1 MKNSLI
7 FTACAL
13 SMSLSLLSSCTDVE
27 LCSDAEHPHTT
38 PVVFDYDWSEA
49 HEQSDSMYVIAYR
62 VIKCKYYS
70 MAVNS
75 TDHLGRFIY
84 GAPAEPTTPEEP
96 TEPSEPDTPEAPDT
110 PSNPD
115 TPTTPDT
122 PSEGGASPT
131 EPSEPSVPAVP
142 ASAKRAPESATQ
154 GRRIFPLNK
163 GEYKFFTFA
172 LDDTELK
179 YNNVDDFMNGKT
191 ESSRISDIYLEY
203 KVYKKGDPNLKS
215 RIKNWDD
222 YNPYAG
228 YIQSNVR
235 PVYFDSI
242 PLRNIDG
249 KAEHIAKFT
258 PRNLSQNIDVYFD
271 ISKDVT
277 TRGFVVDS
285 VEAEVSGIP
294 LAISI
299 GNGYI
304 DIRKT
309 SKMLFDMEL
318 QNKDGNVVED
328 TEDNTSLVAHA
339 NIDVTGIV
347 KSATPNERTGP
358 GIMQVIIYTHA
369 FNDEG
374 VKRIKRIQG
383 KINIYNALEEANL
396 IEIVNMGKDARRR
409 SEHGV
414 LNIKTDLVLKGEQIV
429 DTPND
434 DNGIDQWTG
443 CEDIFVDI

>member
-115 TPTTPDT
+115 TPSTPDT

-131 EPSEPSVPAVP
+131 EPTEPEVPAVS

-258 PRNLSQNIDVYFD
+258 PRNLSQNIDV
-271 ISKDVT
+271 
-277 TRGFVVDS
+277 
-285 VEAEVSGIP
+285 
-294 LAISI
+294 
-299 GNGYI
+299 
-304 DIRKT
+304 
-309 SKMLFDMEL
+309 
-318 QNKDGNVVED
+318 
-328 TEDNTSLVAHA
+328 
-339 NIDVTGIV
+339 
-347 KSATPNERTGP
+347 
-358 GIMQVIIYTHA
+358 
-369 FNDEG
+369 
-374 VKRIKRIQG
+374 
-383 KINIYNALEEANL
+383 
-396 IEIVNMGKDARRR
+396 
-409 SEHGV
+409 
-414 LNIKTDLVLKGEQIV
+414 
-429 DTPND
+429 
-434 DNGIDQWTG
+434 
-443 CEDIFVDI
+443 

>member
-1 MKNSLI
+1 M
-7 FTACAL
+7 
-13 SMSLSLLSSCTDVE
+13 
-27 LCSDAEHPHTT
+27 
-38 PVVFDYDWSEA
+38 
-49 HEQSDSMYVIAYR
+49 
-62 VIKCKYYS
+62 
-70 MAVNS
+70 
-75 TDHLGRFIY
+75 
-84 GAPAEPTTPEEP
+84 
-96 TEPSEPDTPEAPDT
+96 
-110 PSNPD
+110 
-115 TPTTPDT
+115 
-122 PSEGGASPT
+122 
-131 EPSEPSVPAVP
+131 
-142 ASAKRAPESATQ
+142 
-154 GRRIFPLNK
+154 
-163 GEYKFFTFA
+163 
-172 LDDTELK
+172 
-179 YNNVDDFMNGKT
+179 
-191 ESSRISDIYLEY
+191 
-203 KVYKKGDPNLKS
+203 
-215 RIKNWDD
+215 
-222 YNPYAG
+222 
-228 YIQSNVR
+228 
-235 PVYFDSI
+235 
-242 PLRNIDG
+242 
-249 KAEHIAKFT
+249 
-258 PRNLSQNIDVYFD
+258 
-271 ISKDVT
+271 
-277 TRGFVVDS
+277 VDS
-285 VEAEVSGIP
+285 VEAEISGIP

-443 CEDIFVDI
+443 CENIFVDI